1 MNALF
6 LLNKSSGRGRAH
18 KRKNYIVKKLS
29 NIFDSVEVL
38 ESVSHDHFIQLAKE
52 ACGKFDVLIFA
63 GGDGTFN
70 MVANAISEEPK
81 RPILGVIPT
90 GTVNDAAKIFGVKR
104 SIGQAIKVIE
114 NQKIRKFDIG
124 KINDSYFVFAAAIG
138 AYADIPYK
146 TRVDGKSRIGPL
158 AYYFKAI
165 PQLFKKRKLKGTITF
180 EDGTTSVFETPFLLI
195 MNSAHIGGF
204 KINPNSNSFDGK
216 MDLFWTEPTIFNSLA
231 RYLFRSKSINHY
243 KFKEVIIKSD
253 CKDSWDIDGEIGPTG
268 DASIKILPEH
278 LSIFSVK

>member
-1 MNALF
+1 MNVLF

-18 KRKNYIVKKLS
+18 KKKNYIVSKLS
-29 NIFDSVEVL
+29 SIFDSVEVI
-38 ESVSHDHFIQLAKE
+38 ESESREHFMQSAKE
-52 ACGKFDVLIFA
+52 ACSKYDAIIFA

-70 MVANAISEEPK
+70 MIANAISDEPK

-104 SIGQAIKVIE
+104 SIRQAIKVIE
-114 NQKIRKFDIG
+114 NQKVRKFDIG
-124 KINDSYFVFAAAIG
+124 KINDKYFVFAAAVG

-146 TRVDGKSRIGPL
+146 TRVDGKYMVGPL

-165 PQLFKKRKLKGTITF
+165 PQFFRKRSLRGTLTF

-204 KINPNSNSFDGK
+204 NINKDSNSFDGK
-216 MDLFWTEPTIFNSLA
+216 MDLFWTEPTIFNSLL
-231 RYLFRSKSINHY
+231 RYLFTSKKIKHY
-243 KFKEVIIKSD
+243 KFKEVTIKTD
-253 CKDSWDIDGEIGPTG
+253 IKDNWDIDGEIGPSG
-268 DASIKILPEH
+268 DISIKVLPNH
-278 LSIFSVK
+278 LSIFSLK